1 MPSLR
6 RILST
11 FALLALTLPA
21 GARAIE
27 PALLES
33 LRAGGYVLYFRHAQ
47 TDWNQ
52 SDNAKGA
59 GWASCAPA
67 RMRQLSDAGRETARK
82 VGDALRRLKIP
93 VGQVLASEFCRTQQT
108 AQLLGLGEVS
118 VTRSLINATHAEHAG
133 GTEALREAARR
144 LMATPPPQGKNT
156 VLVAHGNV
164 FMLVSDRRPV
174 EAGAAVLKPD
184 GRGGFQVIAHLAP
197 EEWIRAAEGK

>member
-6 RILST
+6 HIITAL
-11 FALLALTLPA
+11 ALLVLLLPTA
-21 GARAIE
+21 ARAID

-33 LRAGGYVLYFRHAQ
+33 MRAGGYVLYFRHAQ

-82 VGDALRRLKIP
+82 VGEAMRRLKIP

-133 GTEALREAARR
+133 GTEALREAAMR
-144 LMATPPPQGKNT
+144 LMATTPPQGTNT

-184 GRGGFQVIAHLAP
+184 GRGGFQVIAHVAP